1 MSSVFTQLK
10 PELRKALIKFNDDRE
25 QIYND
30 KINLLNTEEYYNKL
44 PYSIFVLLQ
53 SVSSLELDM
62 NLEDFTFFYQMLDK

>member
-30 KINLLNTEEYYNKL
+30 KINLLNTEEYYHKL
-44 PYSIFVLLQ
+44 PYHVFVLLQ

-62 NLEDFTFFYQMLDK
+62 NLKDFTFFHQMLDK

>member
-62 NLEDFTFFYQMLDK
+62 NLKDFTFFYQMLDK